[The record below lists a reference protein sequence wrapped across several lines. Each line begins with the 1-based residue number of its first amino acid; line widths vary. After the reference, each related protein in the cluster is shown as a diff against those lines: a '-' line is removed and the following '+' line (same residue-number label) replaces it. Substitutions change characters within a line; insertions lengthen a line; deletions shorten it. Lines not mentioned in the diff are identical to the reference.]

1 MVLIASVRFP
11 GDVSRYHETLTH
23 SKGNRSMASRRRD
36 ERESSEFGLKLTACA
51 VILGL
56 TFWAG
61 HDPAGAAIVV
71 RHIGES
77 IASVIHGATQH
88 ASQRS

>member
-1 MVLIASVRFP
+1 
-11 GDVSRYHETLTH
+11 
-23 SKGNRSMASRRRD
+23 MASRRRN
-36 ERESSEFGLKLTACA
+36 ERESSGLGLKVTAWA

-71 RHIGES
+71 RHIGEG
-77 IASVIHGATQH
+77 IASIIHGATH
-88 ASQRS
+88 RANRRS